1 MLSGFGNII
10 KLSQN
15 DGRKTESKKL
25 LKKLEKKLLTK
36 SLRFGNMNKLSQ
48 DGRTLKTS

>member
-1 MLSGFGNII
+1 MKKLLKKVLTMLYRFGNIV

-25 LKKLEKKLLTK
+25 LKKLEK
-36 SLRFGNMNKLSQ
+36 SC
-48 DGRTLKTS
+48 